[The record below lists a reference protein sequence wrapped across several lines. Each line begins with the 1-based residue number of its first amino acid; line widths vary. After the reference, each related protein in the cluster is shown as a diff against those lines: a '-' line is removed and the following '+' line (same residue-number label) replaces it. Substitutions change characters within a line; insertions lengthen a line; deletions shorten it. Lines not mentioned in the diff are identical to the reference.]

1 MTDTNETTSTDVD
14 SSKTTSNDEDTTHAK
29 HLNKAIAF
37 LLNKETKHI
46 PIEDKKQF
54 LLKHL
59 PEDVVNSAIDILPTI
74 KEHLHDN
81 NNSNSQRNVSM
92 FSSLFDI
99 GIITTALLTS
109 LLVNYV
115 CDISRDKKNDYFI
128 TELQRTLKE
137 DNMKINNELKEDINL
152 QMSTFVEKKT
162 LSNDISSH
170 LEMYSQRKGLT
181 VNPSLSKIKSD
192 INTIQNDII
201 TLNTKIE
208 SNNFIITQNIK
219 NEMQKVLNDF
229 FNKQQPLTTEHND
242 IEQNIF
248 K

>member
-1 MTDTNETTSTDVD
+1 MSDTNETTSTEVD
-14 SSKTTSNDEDTTHAK
+14 NSKTTSSEDNTRAK

-37 LLNKETKHI
+37 LLNKETEHI

-74 KEHLHDN
+74 KEHLHDS
-81 NNSNSQRNVSM
+81 NSNNQRNVSM

-99 GIITTALLTS
+99 GIVTTALLTS

-115 CDISRDKKNDYFI
+115 CDVSRDKKNDYFI
-128 TELQRTLKE
+128 TELQRSLKE

-152 QMSTFVEKKT
+152 QLSTFVEKKT

-170 LEMYSQRKGLT
+170 LEMYSQGKGLT

-229 FNKQQPLTTEHND
+229 FNKQQPSTKEHNDND

-248 K
+248 N

>member
-1 MTDTNETTSTDVD
+1 MSDTNETTSTEVD
-14 SSKTTSNDEDTTHAK
+14 NSKIASNEDNTRAK

-37 LLNKETKHI
+37 LLNKETEHI

-74 KEHLHDN
+74 KEHLHDS
-81 NNSNSQRNVSM
+81 NSNSQRNVSM

-99 GIITTALLTS
+99 GIVTTALLTS

-115 CDISRDKKNDYFI
+115 CDVSRDKKNDYFI
-128 TELQRTLKE
+128 TELQRSLKE
-137 DNMKINNELKEDINL
+137 DNMKINKELKEDINL

-170 LEMYSQRKGLT
+170 LEMYSQGKGLT

-229 FNKQQPLTTEHND
+229 FNKQQPLTKKHNDND

>member
-1 MTDTNETTSTDVD
+1 MSDTNETTPNEVD
-14 SSKTTSNDEDTTHAK
+14 NSNNNSNTSAK

-37 LLNKETKHI
+37 LLNKETEHI

-74 KEHLHDN
+74 KEHLHDS
-81 NNSNSQRNVSM
+81 NSNSQRNVSM

-99 GIITTALLTS
+99 GIVTTALLTS

-115 CDISRDKKNDYFI
+115 CDVSRDKKNDYFI
-128 TELQRTLKE
+128 TELQRSLKE

-170 LEMYSQRKGLT
+170 LEMYSQGKGLT

-192 INTIQNDII
+192 ISTIQNDII

-208 SNNFIITQNIK
+208 NNNFIITQNIK

-229 FNKQQPLTTEHND
+229 FNKQQPSTAEHNDND

>member
-1 MTDTNETTSTDVD
+1 MSDTNETTPNEVVNSNNN
-14 SSKTTSNDEDTTHAK
+14 SNTSAK

-37 LLNKETKHI
+37 LLNKETEHI
-46 PIEDKKQF
+46 PLEDKKQF

-81 NNSNSQRNVSM
+81 NNNSQRNVSM

-99 GIITTALLTS
+99 GIVTTALLTS

-115 CDISRDKKNDYFI
+115 CDVSRDKKNDYFI
-128 TELQRTLKE
+128 TELQRSLKE
-137 DNMKINNELKEDINL
+137 DNLKINNELKEDINL

-170 LEMYSQRKGLT
+170 LEMYSQGKGLT

-192 INTIQNDII
+192 ISTIQNDII

-229 FNKQQPLTTEHND
+229 FNKHQPSTKEHNDND